1 MNKTT
6 TEELILRAS
15 EVETL
20 KEEIANLEAFVNRVI
35 AYDDLPAVNM
45 VLEDII
51 KDAKTFKESEWQTLE
66 PGEEW

>member
-51 KDAKTFKESEWQTLE
+51 KDAKTFKESAWQNLE